1 MTGWLLDR
9 PRLAALILAALILL
23 PLAAL
28 PRLKLDN
35 APETYLPATA
45 PGVVFTQQLRRQF
58 PEDQVLLALFSGPT
72 LWDTATLRRLD
83 ALGVALEQSPLI
95 ERVLRV
101 TSADHIEPTADGFR
115 VGPVVDLQ
123 SAEHRS
129 ADDWRR
135 DALSDPFAPG
145 LLVAEDGSALALI
158 VRPHVLHDSRQRQQV
173 EQTVRNAIAA
183 AGLDP
188 LLTAIGGP
196 VALDVAQLHSM
207 QRDAATFTPLTTAL
221 GLGLLWW
228 MFRRWLVVVL
238 AALTFGAT
246 TAGAVATLA
255 LMGRPFTL
263 VDSMLP
269 PLLLALGT
277 AALIHLFSGVAYA
290 GHGHASAR
298 DRVLD
303 AVQHVR
309 QPALFAALT
318 TMAGLLSL
326 AATPIRPITD
336 FGIAGA
342 VGVALI
348 YVVTVWLLPPLIARF
363 DRHPWHLRELGLH
376 QLRRLVR
383 GTTRLALRRPAWV
396 LGGFTVL
403 LVAGLPQ
410 LTTIR
415 VQTDLYRFFSE
426 AHPLTRATHTIED
439 HVGGVTVM
447 ELVFDAA
454 DRDGLVDPAALSA
467 VSDVQRW
474 LRQQPEVTYSLSLA
488 DLVAEMHRAFTA
500 DSGAALPT
508 KRDLISQYLLIYDGR
523 DLYDL
528 VDRDHQR
535 TRLLLKL
542 NTRGSAELN
551 AFMHRVRARLA
562 AQPPGDLRW
571 DLAGSGRLF
580 ADQER
585 LLMGGQV
592 SSGLAV
598 LAMVFGLLAVMWR
611 SLRAAAICMLPN
623 AAPVVLTFVLMGT
636 LGVWLDMATALIAS
650 VATGIAVDDTIY
662 LYQGYR
668 RRRAA
673 GVGTAYALARTLHR
687 TGPDCVA
694 TSAVLGVQF
703 VLLGLSPFIPTREFG
718 LLTGFGL
725 LVAVTFDLLLLPALL
740 MWVDRARGGAQ

>member
-35 APETYLPATA
+35 APETYLPANA
-45 PGVVFTQQLRRQF
+45 PGVVFTRQLRAQF

-72 LWDTATLRRLD
+72 LWETETLRRFD
-83 ALGVALEQSPLI
+83 ALGDTLEQSPLI

-101 TSADHIEPTADGFR
+101 TRADHIEPTDDGFR
-115 VGPVVDLQ
+115 VGPVVDL
-123 SAEHRS
+123 HLKPPRS

-135 DALSDPFAPG
+135 AALADPFAPG
-145 LLVAEDGSALALI
+145 LLVAKDGSALALI
-158 VRPHVLHDSRQRQQV
+158 VRPQTLHDSRQREQV
-173 EQTVRNAIAA
+173 EQTVRAAITA

-188 LLTAIGGP
+188 LLAAVGGP
-196 VALDVAQLHSM
+196 VALDVAQLHAM

-238 AALTFGAT
+238 AGLTFAAT
-246 TAGAVATLA
+246 TAGAVAVLA
-255 LMGRPFTL
+255 IAGRPFTL

-269 PLLLALGT
+269 PLLLALST
-277 AALIHLFSGVAYA
+277 AALMHLFSGLVYA
-290 GHGHASAR
+290 GRGQVTAR
-298 DRVLD
+298 DRVCD
-303 AVQHVR
+303 AVAHVR

-318 TMAGLLSL
+318 TIAGLLSL
-326 AATPIRPITD
+326 AATPIQPITD

-348 YVVTVWLLPPLIARF
+348 YLVTVWLLPPLIAHF
-363 DRHPWHLRELGLH
+363 DRRPWHLRELGLRH
-376 QLRRLVR
+376 LKRLVR
-383 GTTRLALRRPAWV
+383 ATTRLALRRPAWV
-396 LGGFTVL
+396 LGGFAVL
-403 LVAGLPQ
+403 LVVGLPQ
-410 LTTIR
+410 LSHIR
-415 VQTDLYRFFSE
+415 VQTDLYRFFSQN
-426 AHPLTRATHTIED
+426 HPLTRATRTIED

-447 ELVFDAA
+447 ERVVDAA
-454 DRDGLVDPAALSA
+454 GRDGLADPAALAAIAA
-467 VSDVQRW
+467 VQDW

-488 DLVAEMHRAFTA
+488 DLVTEMHRAFSA
-500 DSGAALPT
+500 DPNAALPT
-508 KRDLISQYLLIYDGR
+508 RRDLISQYLLIYDGR

-528 VDRDHQR
+528 VDRDYQR

-542 NTRGSAELN
+542 STRGSSELN
-551 AFMHRVRARLA
+551 AFMSRVRAHLA
-562 AQPPGDLRW
+562 AQPPGALHW
-571 DLAGSGRLF
+571 DLAGAGRLF

-585 LLMGGQV
+585 LLMGGQI
-592 SSGLAV
+592 SSGLLV
-598 LAMVFGLLAVMWR
+598 MGMVFGLLAVMWR

-662 LYQGYR
+662 LYQEYR
-668 RRRAA
+668 RRRA
-673 GVGTAYALARTLHR
+673 GGLGTPRALARTLRR
-687 TGPDCVA
+687 TGPDAVA
-694 TSAVLGVQF
+694 TSTVLGVQF
-703 VLLGLSPFIPTREFG
+703 LLLGLSPFIPTREFG

-725 LVAVTFDLLLLPALL
+725 LIAVTFDLLLLPAFL
-740 MWVDRARGGAQ
+740 MWVDRPRGTAR